1 MRKEIEEKLKK
12 YKLNV
17 GYKEESDESD
27 GSESNS
33 IDFKLSPNIVKIKP
47 VNTHHTDEWVY
58 ASLDESKHASS
69 YPKRRVFNVL
79 IGDAE
84 RNVSNNVVRC

>member
-47 VNTHHTDEWVY
+47 VNTHHTDE
-58 ASLDESKHASS
+58 
-69 YPKRRVFNVL
+69 
-79 IGDAE
+79 
-84 RNVSNNVVRC
+84 